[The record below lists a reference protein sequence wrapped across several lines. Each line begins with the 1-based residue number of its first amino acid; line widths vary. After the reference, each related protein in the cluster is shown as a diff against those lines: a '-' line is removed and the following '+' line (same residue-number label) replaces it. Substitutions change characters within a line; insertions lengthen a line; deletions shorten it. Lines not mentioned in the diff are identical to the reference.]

1 MANSHLQFKVLIIWE
16 QYYFTL
22 KETELLLKM
31 LSINSKYQVII
42 LNLSSWFP
50 FQRADKYVLGAL
62 SKQKHQVLSPGEKKK
77 SQLREETK
85 EISRKN

>member
-1 MANSHLQFKVLIIWE
+1 
-16 QYYFTL
+16 
-22 KETELLLKM
+22 M
-31 LSINSKYQVII
+31 LSINSKYQIII

-77 SQLREETK
+77 KSQLREETK